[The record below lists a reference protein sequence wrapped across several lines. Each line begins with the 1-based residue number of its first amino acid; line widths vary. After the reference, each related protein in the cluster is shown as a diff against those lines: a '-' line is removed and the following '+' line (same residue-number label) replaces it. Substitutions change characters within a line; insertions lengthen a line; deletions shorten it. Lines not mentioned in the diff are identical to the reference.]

1 MKELIEFIQIKEV
14 AEAFKR
20 LKEAFLT
27 KPILL
32 IFDLEKEG
40 RVETDILD
48 YTIRAILSQKGKS
61 RKQ

>member
-1 MKELIEFIQIKEV
+1 MKELIEFIQTEEA
-14 AEAFKR
+14 AEAFKQ

-40 RVETDILD
+40 RVEIDILD
-48 YTIRAILSQKGKS
+48 YTIRAILS
-61 RKQ
+61 